1 MFPLVTAYTLGS
13 GIHKADACTCSQQ
26 YGFDEY
32 GQGEQYFLFQFHKSI
47 VGYPP
52 WKQMCQMLADIFQ
65 IEMFEA
71 SVAAGMKK
79 NHDEDDFRIA
89 HTIGLVSMFPVL
101 CRGGEHVIFL
111 IFRKFFAEIVC
122 QTKNFSNFIL
132 GEQSGNGLNVIIEHY
147 KFNQIIAIL
156 QIFKKLFI
164 SFISNS
170 R

>member
-1 MFPLVTAYTLGS
+1 
-13 GIHKADACTCSQQ
+13 
-26 YGFDEY
+26 
-32 GQGEQYFLFQFHKSI
+32 
-47 VGYPP
+47 
-52 WKQMCQMLADIFQ
+52 
-65 IEMFEA
+65 MFEA

-132 GEQSGNGLNVIIEHY
+132 AEHSGNDLNVIIGYY

-156 QIFKKLFI
+156 LFFKKLFI
-164 SFISNS
+164 SFISNL